1 MTMPHPDIAA
11 AGTTP
16 YASGA
21 MRLEKIISGGQ
32 TGVDRAALDAA
43 LEVGLP
49 IGGWCPRGRRA
60 EDGFVPHGYPLA
72 ETPTSEYTERTNFNV
87 RDSDATLVITRG
99 ALDGGSLFTTKVA
112 VQLGRPYKVVD
123 MDETN
128 GLETAVSFIRT
139 TNARVINIA
148 GPRESKDPGIYDKA
162 LAFLVSVF
170 RAVRE
175 STPA

>member
-1 MTMPHPDIAA
+1 
-11 AGTTP
+11 
-16 YASGA
+16 

-87 RDSDATLVITRG
+87 RDSDASLIVTRG
-99 ALDGGSLFTTKVA
+99 PLDGGSLFTTKVA
-112 VQLGRPYKVVD
+112 MQLGRPYKVVD
-123 MDETN
+123 LDES
-128 GLETAVSFIRT
+128 GALDVAVSFIKT
-139 TNARVINIA
+139 TNARVINVA
-148 GPRESKDPGIYDKA
+148 GPRESKNPGIYERS
-162 LAFLVSVF
+162 LAFLVKVF
-170 RAVRE
+170 VSGRE
-175 STPA
+175 P